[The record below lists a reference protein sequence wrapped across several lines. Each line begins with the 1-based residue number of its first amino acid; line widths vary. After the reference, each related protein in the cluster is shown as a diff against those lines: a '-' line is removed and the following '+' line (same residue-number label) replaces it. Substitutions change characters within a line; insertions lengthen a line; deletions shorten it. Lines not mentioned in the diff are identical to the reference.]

1 MYNCRSEINNDFIE
15 SYYLLREYRNIMFE
29 HMRKVFSDLDENKLK
44 ELIEQKISQELNVPN
59 MHLYNSYKDKTANS
73 NLLEFGNFIEKSQ
86 PILAPSGVIFQ
97 NHSKDVESVLPN
109 RFMYYVNERKVLKDK
124 MFTFPE
130 GTYERELYDLLQLL
144 AKIDANALYGMM
156 GLACSLVF
164 NNDIAASVTLTG
176 RGLISIAGT
185 QIEMF
190 LNNNVK
196 YEDMND
202 IINAFDD
209 IQRHPIVNAGFLE
222 SNNVN
227 VTVHQCFD
235 KILNTCINN
244 ISGWVPNDYD
254 KSFILGYLNS
264 FPQNI
269 LNIFYYKNNLFE
281 FMKLPKVKDIIIKM
295 YTTLDNPYINPLKPP
310 QEIKC
315 DLDYLYSL
323 IYDFVYYKN
332 IINNPILKYSNMTR
346 SVNIITDTDSCIVC
360 FNNWYSLLCD
370 IVSEAKMKHSAECI
384 DYTTLVKGEVK
395 AFSKYTFPKKFNFK
409 EERVEENDNELNNNP
424 PLFTVENNKD
434 GHRFSLLNF
443 GSYILGNIIND
454 YVERYVDNCNAFITN
469 EDKQCLMILKN
480 EFLMKNILL
489 TDAKK
494 LYASIIELRE
504 GDIENNKL
512 DIKGLQMAKS
522 TTNKKVRSEL
532 ESLLYHLILNPD
544 TIDYQEIINQLAVLK
559 ETLKESLRNKEKH
572 YYNPKKIKSLS
583 SYEDPYRTSGVK
595 GMILWNLLKDEG
607 QRGFNFNETNYADI
621 AKLKINPEVMKEK
634 YPDKYK
640 ALHDYLLQ
648 DENFTKGGKIDKVIS
663 DITHITVPKDETIP
677 DFLIEFID
685 YNTIVDDN
693 ISKLP
698 IEFIG
703 IHKKPNTPFSNIIS
717 L

>member
-1 MYNCRSEINNDFIE
+1 MYNQTIDNDFIE
-15 SYYLLREYRNIMFE
+15 SYYLLREYRNNMFE
-29 HMRKVFSDLDENKLK
+29 HMKMVFSDIDENKLRN
-44 ELIEQKISQELNVPN
+44 LINTKISQTLDIPD
-59 MHLYNSYKDKTANS
+59 MSLYNSYKDKTAKS
-73 NLLEFGNFIEKSQ
+73 NLLEFGNFIEKSE
-86 PILAPSGVIFQ
+86 PILTPSGVIFQ
-97 NHSKDVESVLPN
+97 NHSKGVDSVLPN
-109 RFMYYVNERKVLKDK
+109 RFMYYTNERKQLKDK

-202 IINAFDD
+202 IINAFDEV
-209 IQRHPIVNAGFLE
+209 QRHTILNVGFLE

-227 VTVHQCFD
+227 ITIEKCFE
-235 KILNTCINN
+235 KILNSCINN
-244 ISGWVPNDYD
+244 ISGWFPNDYD
-254 KSFILGYLNS
+254 KNFILNYLNS
-264 FPQNI
+264 FPQQV

-281 FMKLPKVKDIIIKM
+281 FIKLPKVKDIIIKM
-295 YTTLDNPYINPLKPP
+295 YMTLDKPYINPLEPP
-310 QEIKC
+310 EEIKV

-332 IINNPILKYSNMTR
+332 IINNAILKYSNMIR

-360 FNNWYSLLCD
+360 FNNWYKLLCD
-370 IVSEAKMKHSAECI
+370 IVSEAKMKPSAESI
-384 DYTTLVKGEVK
+384 DYSTLVKGEVK
-395 AFSKYTFPKKFNFK
+395 AFSKYTFPKRFNFK
-409 EERVEENDNELNNNP
+409 EEKVEDNDILNDKP
-424 PLFTVENNKD
+424 QLFTFENKD

-469 EDKQCLMILKN
+469 EDKQCLMVLKN

-504 GDIENNKL
+504 GSIENNKL

-532 ESLLYHLILNPD
+532 ENLLYHLILNPD

-583 SYEDPYRTSGVK
+583 TYEDPYRTSGVK
-595 GMILWNLLKDEG
+595 GMILWNLLKDDG
-607 QRGFNFNETNYADI
+607 QRSFDFNETNYADI
-621 AKLKINPEVMKEK
+621 AKIKINPQVMKEK
-634 YPDKYK
+634 YPDKYEI
-640 ALHDYLLQ
+640 LYNYLLE
-648 DENFTKGGKIDKVIS
+648 DNNFTKGDKIDKVIS
-663 DITHITVPKDETIP
+663 DITHITVPKDEIIP
-677 DFLIEFID
+677 DFLIDFID

-703 IHKKPNTPFSNIIS
+703 IHKKPHTPFSNIVS

>member
-1 MYNCRSEINNDFIE
+1 MYNQTIDNDFIE
-15 SYYLLREYRNIMFE
+15 SYYLLREYRNNMFE
-29 HMRKVFSDLDENKLK
+29 HMKMVFSDIDENKLRD
-44 ELIEQKISQELNVPN
+44 LISIKISQTLDIPD
-59 MHLYNSYKDKTANS
+59 MSLYNSYKDKTAKS
-73 NLLEFGNFIEKSQ
+73 NLLEFGNFIEKSE
-86 PILAPSGVIFQ
+86 PILTPSGVIFQ
-97 NHSKDVESVLPN
+97 NHSKGVDSVLPN
-109 RFMYYVNERKVLKDK
+109 RFMYYTNERKQLKDK

-202 IINAFDD
+202 IINAFDEV
-209 IQRHPIVNAGFLE
+209 QRHTILNVGFLE

-227 VTVHQCFD
+227 ITVEKCFE
-235 KILNTCINN
+235 KILNSCINN
-244 ISGWVPNDYD
+244 ISGWFPNDYD
-254 KSFILGYLNS
+254 KNFILNYLNS
-264 FPQNI
+264 FPQQV

-281 FMKLPKVKDIIIKM
+281 FIKLPKVKDIIIKM
-295 YTTLDNPYINPLKPP
+295 YMTLDKPYINPLEPP
-310 QEIKC
+310 EEIKV

-332 IINNPILKYSNMTR
+332 IINNAILKYSNMIR

-360 FNNWYSLLCD
+360 FNNWYKLLCD
-370 IVSEAKMKHSAECI
+370 IVSEAKMKPSAESI
-384 DYTTLVKGEVK
+384 DYSTLVKGEVK
-395 AFSKYTFPKKFNFK
+395 AFSKYTFPKRFNFK
-409 EERVEENDNELNNNP
+409 EEKVEDNDILNDKP
-424 PLFTVENNKD
+424 QLFTFENKD

-469 EDKQCLMILKN
+469 EDKQCLMVLKN

-504 GDIENNKL
+504 GSIENNKL

-532 ESLLYHLILNPD
+532 ENLLYHLILNPD

-583 SYEDPYRTSGVK
+583 TYEDPYRTSGVK
-595 GMILWNLLKDEG
+595 GMILWNLLKDDG
-607 QRGFNFNETNYADI
+607 QRSFDFNETNYADI
-621 AKLKINPEVMKEK
+621 AKIKINPQVMKEK
-634 YPDKYK
+634 YPDKYEI
-640 ALHDYLLQ
+640 LYNYLLE
-648 DENFTKGGKIDKVIS
+648 DNNFTKGDKIDKVIS
-663 DITHITVPKDETIP
+663 DITHITVPKDEIIP
-677 DFLIEFID
+677 DFLIDFID

-703 IHKKPNTPFSNIIS
+703 IHKKPHTPFSNIVS